1 MWLNRGTSAF
11 ALLENI
17 LFPGV
22 LWRNGGWRE
31 RNHLSRPRAAP
42 PPKWPRMWWPEN
54 VHLPRAPPAPPPPRD
69 HARKWGQGTCQATS
83 PCQTEGRSLGGGSPR
98 AHGTG
103 AAAVAGATQLCPSP
117 LPRRFSGS
125 LRDPG
130 VHGPAERL
138 EKEAGQPPASPS
150 WSVAGLWHRW
160 DPPCLRRVAAPPG
173 AGARVGEREAGRVPR
188 CNHQQEVAAQARP
201 GAHGTD
207 PAGAQP
213 CRQSPRAGPGRPS
226 SSGRGRRREAA
237 YARRV

>member
-1 MWLNRGTSAF
+1 MWLNRGTSTF

-22 LWRNGGWRE
+22 LWRNRGWRE

-103 AAAVAGATQLCPSP
+103 AAAVAGATQPRPSP

-160 DPPCLRRVAAPPG
+160 DPPCLRGCESPP
-173 AGARVGEREAGRVPR
+173 R
-188 CNHQQEVAAQARP
+188 
-201 GAHGTD
+201 
-207 PAGAQP
+207 
-213 CRQSPRAGPGRPS
+213 
-226 SSGRGRRREAA
+226 RGR
-237 YARRV
+237 ARG